1 MESKDN
7 EKVSYYLPRHEF
19 LEKRLEMF
27 KYIDD
32 GDKRVEGQ
40 LEQVNLILHTFIES
54 QKPMQEI
61 MNGLLEETKTMNK
74 NITKQVRRTEKLEDE
89 QERIKVSITTM
100 QKEQTQK
107 VSERNKLILGILG
120 TLAGAGGLVPVL
132 AQIFFN

>member
-40 LEQVNLILHTFIES
+40 LEQVNLSLHTFIES

>member
-40 LEQVNLILHTFIES
+40 LEQVNLSLHTFIES

-132 AQIFFN
+132 AQIFFK

>member
-40 LEQVNLILHTFIES
+40 LEQVNLSLHTFIES

-132 AQIFFN
+132 AQILFK

>member
-40 LEQVNLILHTFIES
+40 LEQVNLSLHTFIES
-54 QKPMQEI
+54 QKPIQKT

-74 NITKQVRRTEKLEDE
+74 NITKQVRRTEKIEDE

-132 AQIFFN
+132 AQIFFK

>member
-32 GDKRVEGQ
+32 GDKRVESQ
-40 LEQVNLILHTFIES
+40 LEQVNLSLHTFIES
-54 QKPMQEI
+54 QKPMQET

-74 NITKQVRRTEKLEDE
+74 NITKQVRRTEKVEDE
-89 QERIKVSITTM
+89 QVRIKESITTM
-100 QKEQTQK
+100 QEERAQK

-132 AQIFFN
+132 AQIFFK

>member
-1 MESKDN
+1 
-7 EKVSYYLPRHEF
+7 
-19 LEKRLEMF
+19 MF

-40 LEQVNLILHTFIES
+40 LEQVNLSLHTFIES

-132 AQIFFN
+132 AQIFFK